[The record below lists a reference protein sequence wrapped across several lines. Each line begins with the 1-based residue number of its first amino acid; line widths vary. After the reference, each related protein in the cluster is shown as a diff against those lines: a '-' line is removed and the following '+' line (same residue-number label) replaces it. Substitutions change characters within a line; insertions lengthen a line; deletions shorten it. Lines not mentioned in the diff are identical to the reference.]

1 MSSEVMTHPTWKRL
15 HVALFVSDMVKS
27 MIRLSRLGRSIFPI
41 NWPPGRERR
50 NPALA
55 LRFRNFGSCGLP
67 RRKGLSKI
75 DSDGLAGRAERMST
89 PHRVAPF
96 GTLSSEVRDRVET
109 EGEDFGPFLE
119 VGSVKSSFA
128 PPRKDTQNEG
138 LRHSRNRRLPMR

>member
-15 HVALFVSDMVKS
+15 HVALLVSDMVKS

-55 LRFRNFGSCGLP
+55 LRFRNFRRCGLR
-67 RRKGLSKI
+67 RRKVLSNI

-89 PHRVAPF
+89 LHRVAPF
-96 GTLSSEVRDRVET
+96 GTCYRRSGPGGDRGRE
-109 EGEDFGPFLE
+109 
-119 VGSVKSSFA
+119 
-128 PPRKDTQNEG
+128 
-138 LRHSRNRRLPMR
+138 LRT